1 MRQEKSSILPGLALV
16 LAAAVPAWYL
26 GRMLP
31 LIGGPVFG
39 ILIGIVLA
47 FWQRPGI
54 FERGII
60 FISKQG
66 LQLAIILLGF
76 EMNLHHVLS
85 VSSQSLLLVLFTISA
100 VFATTMI
107 VGGRLYLSEN
117 IRTLIG
123 VGTAICGG
131 SAIAAAAPVI
141 KADDREVAYA
151 ISTIFFFNI
160 LAVFIFPPVGHLL
173 QMSETGFGIWAGT
186 AINDTSSVVA
196 AGYSFSDEAGN
207 MATIVK
213 LARSLMIIPVTL
225 ALALISAKKKGQE
238 SNFKFAE
245 VLPWFVLGFLAA
257 SVIKTTGFL
266 PLELTLD
273 LARTGKFIIVMALTA
288 IGLQTNLPK
297 MFSYGLKP
305 ILLGFACSVSIALTS
320 LGIQHILNLW

>member
-1 MRQEKSSILPGLALV
+1 MRQEKNRLLPGLALV
-16 LAAAVPAWYL
+16 LAGAVPAWYL
-26 GRMLP
+26 GKMLP
-31 LIGGPVFG
+31 LIGGPVLG
-39 ILIGIVLA
+39 ILIGILLA

-54 FERGII
+54 FERGINLA
-60 FISKQG
+60 SKQG

-76 EMNLHHVLS
+76 EMNLHHVLK

-107 VGGRLYLSEN
+107 VGCRLHLSEN

-160 LAVFIFPPVGHLL
+160 LAVFIFPRVGQLL

-196 AGYSFSDEAGN
+196 AGYAFGDKAGN

-213 LARSLMIIPVTL
+213 LARSLMIVPVTL
-225 ALALISAKKKGQE
+225 ALALGFAKKRGQGG
-238 SNFKFAE
+238 NFKLAE
-245 VLPWFVLGFLAA
+245 VFPWFVLGFLAA
-257 SVIKTTGFL
+257 SIINTLGFL
-266 PLELTLD
+266 PLEMTKGLTG
-273 LARTGKFIIVMALTA
+273 TGKFVIIMALTA
-288 IGLQTNLPK
+288 IGLKTNLQK

-305 ILLGFACSVSIALTS
+305 ILLGFACSVSVALTS
-320 LGIQHILNLW
+320 LGIQHILKLW